1 MTLKKKLQIIRSDKV
16 LLSVIF
22 IHLLLVFFH
31 CAYSFFTD
39 YWQCYVRA
47 GFCFLIAASTVL
59 FLRKGFAITIAIY
72 AYVLL
77 YFNRFFNYTSFLFVL
92 FAIYSYPKI
101 EKPALILYAI
111 NLFVSFAVKNYAI
124 MTLGINALNCILF
137 YTLAK
142 YLFATRVQSVLLL
155 TDDERIVLEELAGGK
170 LQKEIEQFSQNKV
183 TGIIKN
189 AMARNNCRT
198 KTELLNKYITEYP
211 ERKIIMTGIESQDK
225 VIES

>member
-1 MTLKKKLQIIRSDKV
+1 MTLRKKLQIIKSDKV
-16 LLSVIF
+16 LLSVIL

-47 GFCFLIAASTVL
+47 GFCFIIAAATIL
-59 FLRKGFAITIAIY
+59 FLRKGFAITVAIY

-92 FAIYSYPKI
+92 FAIYSYSKI
-101 EKPALILYAI
+101 EKPALVLYAI
-111 NLFVSFAVKNYAI
+111 NLFVSFAVKQYAI

-142 YLFATRVQSVLLL
+142 YLFATKVQATLLL
-155 TDDERIVLEELAGGK
+155 TDDERIVLEKLASGM
-170 LQKEIEQFSQNKV
+170 LQKEITEFSENRV
-183 TGIIKN
+183 TQIIKN
-189 AMARNNCRT
+189 AMIRNGC
-198 KTELLNKYITEYP
+198 KSKAELQQKYIAEYP
-211 ERKIIMTGIESQDK
+211 ERKPVESQNEDD
-225 VIES
+225 

>member
-16 LLSVIF
+16 LLSVIL
-22 IHLLLVFFH
+22 IHVLLVFFH
-31 CAYSFFTD
+31 FAYSFFTD

-47 GFCFLIAASTVL
+47 GFCFIIAAATIL

-92 FAIYSYPKI
+92 FAIYSYQKI
-101 EKPALILYAI
+101 EKPALVLYAI
-111 NLFVSFAVKNYAI
+111 NLFVSFAVNQYAI

-137 YTLAK
+137 YMLAK
-142 YLFATRVQSVLLL
+142 YLFASRVQAVLLL

-170 LQKEIEQFSQNKV
+170 LQKEITDFTENRV
-183 TGIIKN
+183 TQIIKN
-189 AMARNNCRT
+189 AMSRNLC
-198 KTELLNKYITEYP
+198 KSKAELLQKYITEYP
-211 ERKIIMTGIESQDK
+211 ERRPKQSQNEDD
-225 VIES
+225 

>member
-1 MTLKKKLQIIRSDKV
+1 MTLRKKVQIIKSDKV
-16 LLSVIF
+16 LFSVIA

-47 GFCFLIAASTVL
+47 GFCFLIALSTFI
-59 FLRKGFAITIAIY
+59 FLRKGFSITIALY

-92 FAIYSYPKI
+92 FAIYSNPKI
-101 EKPALILYAI
+101 EKPALVFYAL
-111 NLFVSFAVKNYAI
+111 NLFVAFAVKHYEI
-124 MTLGINALNCILF
+124 MTLGINGLNCILF

-142 YLFATRVQSVLLL
+142 YLFATKVQNTLLL

-170 LQKEIEQFSQNKV
+170 LQKEIKEFSENRV
-183 TGIIKN
+183 TQIIKN
-189 AMARNNCRT
+189 AMVRNGC
-198 KTELLNKYITEYP
+198 KSKVELQQKYIAEYP
-211 ERKIIMTGIESQDK
+211 ERTVIKSQENSD
-225 VIES
+225 